1 MWDYFH
7 YSTLVRTVRRIG
19 ANDTEME
26 SWVQYYMKDL
36 KSFFLVTEVEE
47 FIDADLITDDL
58 PPAKRAKY
66 DGH

>member
-1 MWDYFH
+1 
-7 YSTLVRTVRRIG
+7 
-19 ANDTEME
+19 ME

-36 KSFFLVTEVEE
+36 ESFFLVTEVEE

-66 DGH
+66 DGRYYTPVEWKT